1 MTLEKSGVSQL
12 KYLCTIAKH
21 NTHTTLRVREKSD
34 TFQIFHIFAPQI
46 RRRQQIEPIFRRVL
60 FINMLRAAT
69 RRSSSYNRCSSSNR
83 CSSNTHDTNSITEWS
98 SSSSSSSPLM
108 LRDFVFRRTTSTG
121 TRETV
126 VQEQKNRTMMTTM
139 MHQAR
144 GISAKNDSA
153 SSNDRRGRI
162 RRRAFST
169 SSFSQSEKEEERTR
183 FDGATRAETIIEV
196 GEQNVSVKVG
206 FESGALARLTDGA
219 VVADL
224 GDTVVLCTAVASR
237 EKGDPSKD
245 FVPLLVDYRE
255 RAYAKGSIP
264 PTFTRR
270 EGAPKDREILA
281 MRVIDRTL
289 RPLFPKGWSQETM
302 IQSIV
307 LASDLDQDPA
317 VLCVNACSAALTI
330 SSIPWDGPIGAC
342 RVAVMKSGS
351 ICVNPTFQECDEASL
366 VFFYA
371 GNYDRA
377 LMIEAH
383 ANDESGVSE
392 KDVARALLAAHDAA
406 RALIEP
412 QLELKKKLD
421 LKAIEN
427 NKMPKAKQEVAEP
440 VGGRSPELRKD
451 VLARC
456 KERLRGLYD
465 EKIQDKHERGRKMAE
480 LKTLIYHE
488 MLAEYGEEEIKW
500 SERDV
505 DGAFF
510 YNASVVMREMV
521 LEDDIRVDGRGMDDI
536 RDLRGE
542 VGVLPSVV
550 HGSSVFERGSTQALA
565 AVTLGAEADSQKLD
579 SLVGPS
585 SKRLMLH
592 YSFPSFSVNESGPPR
607 GVSRREVGHGAL
619 AEKALAA
626 ALPDPSTFPFAVRIN
641 AETLESNGSS
651 SMAAVCS
658 GSLALFDAGVPLKE
672 HVGALSVGLV
682 MDEPPSLSSS
692 SSTSDA
698 PSASGDKLPQY
709 KIMTDLMGLE
719 DVLGDM
725 DFKIAG
731 TRSGITAI
739 QLDCKPKG
747 IPLEILIE
755 AMNKASVGRAK
766 VIGVMEK
773 TISTPNTES
782 KVNAPRSTRMKIHP
796 SLIGKLIGP
805 GGSVIKGLEK
815 DTGAKVAVL
824 NDDGEVEIFA
834 KSKESHDKAFAFVE
848 SIRSSFIEIGTN
860 VEAVVVEEKPFGV
873 ILELPNG
880 DQGLMHVS
888 NFAHTRTEVAEG
900 VFTIGEKIEVQVV
913 EKDMKGNVKFSRKAL
928 LPGGRPGLSRGSSA
942 SGNRRFVPNSR
953 R

>member
-1 MTLEKSGVSQL
+1 
-12 KYLCTIAKH
+12 
-21 NTHTTLRVREKSD
+21 
-34 TFQIFHIFAPQI
+34 
-46 RRRQQIEPIFRRVL
+46 
-60 FINMLRAAT
+60 MLRAAT

-98 SSSSSSSPLM
+98 SVSSSSSPLV
-108 LRDFVFRRTTSTG
+108 LRDFVFRITTC
-121 TRETV
+121 TRETL

-144 GISAKNDSA
+144 GISANNDSA

-427 NKMPKAKQEVAEP
+427 NKMPKTKQEVAEP

-488 MLAEYGEEEIKW
+488 MLAEYGEEEMKW

-682 MDEPPSLSSS
+682 MDEPPSISSS

-698 PSASGDKLPQY
+698 PSASGDKLPRY

-766 VIGVMEK
+766 VISVMEK

-942 SGNRRFVPNSR
+942 SGNRRIVNSR

>member
-21 NTHTTLRVREKSD
+21 NTHTPLQVREKSD

-98 SSSSSSSPLM
+98 SSSSSSPL
-108 LRDFVFRRTTSTG
+108 LFRDFVFRTTTTG
-121 TRETV
+121 TRETL

-169 SSFSQSEKEEERTR
+169 SSFFQSEKEEERTR

-196 GEQNVSVKVG
+196 GEQNVSVNVG

-488 MLAEYGEEEIKW
+488 MLAEYGEEEMKW

-536 RDLRGE
+536 RELRGE

-698 PSASGDKLPQY
+698 PSASGDKLPRY

-747 IPLEILIE
+747 ILLEILIE
-755 AMNKASVGRAK
+755 AMNIASVGRAK

>member
-21 NTHTTLRVREKSD
+21 NTHTPLRVREKSD

-46 RRRQQIEPIFRRVL
+46 RRRQRIEPIFRRVL

-121 TRETV
+121 TRETL

-144 GISAKNDSA
+144 GISANNDSA

-488 MLAEYGEEEIKW
+488 MLAEYGEEEMKW

-536 RDLRGE
+536 RELRGE

-698 PSASGDKLPQY
+698 PSASGDKLPRY

>member
-1 MTLEKSGVSQL
+1 
-12 KYLCTIAKH
+12 
-21 NTHTTLRVREKSD
+21 
-34 TFQIFHIFAPQI
+34 
-46 RRRQQIEPIFRRVL
+46 
-60 FINMLRAAT
+60 
-69 RRSSSYNRCSSSNR
+69 
-83 CSSNTHDTNSITEWS
+83 
-98 SSSSSSSPLM
+98 
-108 LRDFVFRRTTSTG
+108 
-121 TRETV
+121 
-126 VQEQKNRTMMTTM
+126 
-139 MHQAR
+139 
-144 GISAKNDSA
+144 
-153 SSNDRRGRI
+153 
-162 RRRAFST
+162 
-169 SSFSQSEKEEERTR
+169 
-183 FDGATRAETIIEV
+183 
-196 GEQNVSVKVG
+196 
-206 FESGALARLTDGA
+206 
-219 VVADL
+219 
-224 GDTVVLCTAVASR
+224 
-237 EKGDPSKD
+237 
-245 FVPLLVDYRE
+245 
-255 RAYAKGSIP
+255 
-264 PTFTRR
+264 
-270 EGAPKDREILA
+270 
-281 MRVIDRTL
+281 
-289 RPLFPKGWSQETM
+289 
-302 IQSIV
+302 
-307 LASDLDQDPA
+307 
-317 VLCVNACSAALTI
+317 
-330 SSIPWDGPIGAC
+330 
-342 RVAVMKSGS
+342 
-351 ICVNPTFQECDEASL
+351 
-366 VFFYA
+366 
-371 GNYDRA
+371 
-377 LMIEAH
+377 
-383 ANDESGVSE
+383 
-392 KDVARALLAAHDAA
+392 
-406 RALIEP
+406 
-412 QLELKKKLD
+412 
-421 LKAIEN
+421 
-427 NKMPKAKQEVAEP
+427 
-440 VGGRSPELRKD
+440 
-451 VLARC
+451 
-456 KERLRGLYD
+456 
-465 EKIQDKHERGRKMAE
+465 
-480 LKTLIYHE
+480 
-488 MLAEYGEEEIKW
+488 
-500 SERDV
+500 
-505 DGAFF
+505 
-510 YNASVVMREMV
+510 
-521 LEDDIRVDGRGMDDI
+521 
-536 RDLRGE
+536 
-542 VGVLPSVV
+542 
-550 HGSSVFERGSTQALA
+550 
-565 AVTLGAEADSQKLD
+565 
-579 SLVGPS
+579 
-585 SKRLMLH
+585 
-592 YSFPSFSVNESGPPR
+592 
-607 GVSRREVGHGAL
+607 L

-698 PSASGDKLPQY
+698 PSASGDKLPRY

-848 SIRSSFIEIGTN
+848 SISSSFIEIGTN

>member
-21 NTHTTLRVREKSD
+21 NTHTPLRVREKSD
-34 TFQIFHIFAPQI
+34 TFQIFHIFSPQI
-46 RRRQQIEPIFRRVL
+46 RRRQRIEPIFRRVL

-121 TRETV
+121 TRETL

-144 GISAKNDSA
+144 GISANNDSA

-488 MLAEYGEEEIKW
+488 MLAEYGEEEMKW

-698 PSASGDKLPQY
+698 PSASGDKLPRH

-766 VIGVMEK
+766 VIDVMEK

-942 SGNRRFVPNSR
+942 SGNRRIVPNSR

>member
-1 MTLEKSGVSQL
+1 M
-12 KYLCTIAKH
+12 
-21 NTHTTLRVREKSD
+21 
-34 TFQIFHIFAPQI
+34 
-46 RRRQQIEPIFRRVL
+46 
-60 FINMLRAAT
+60 NMLRAAT
-69 RRSSSYNRCSSSNR
+69 RRSGAYSRCSSSSSSNGR
-83 CSSNTHDTNSITEWS
+83 CSSSKSNSNDISEWS
-98 SSSSSSSPLM
+98 SFSSPSRLREFVIGARAETTTTLANQGQKNRTMTTTTTTTMMRQARNSFSNNDSASSNDIRTRFRPRAYSSSSSSPL
-108 LRDFVFRRTTSTG
+108 TTA
-121 TRETV
+121 RE
-126 VQEQKNRTMMTTM
+126 
-139 MHQAR
+139 
-144 GISAKNDSA
+144 
-153 SSNDRRGRI
+153 
-162 RRRAFST
+162 
-169 SSFSQSEKEEERTR
+169 EKEEGTR
-183 FDGATRAETIIEV
+183 FYGATRAETTIEV

-237 EKGDPSKD
+237 EKGDASKD

-342 RVAVMKSGS
+342 RVAVMKNGS

-392 KDVARALLAAHDAA
+392 KDVAKALLAAHDAA

-412 QLELKKKLD
+412 QLELKRKLD
-421 LKAIEN
+421 LKAIES
-427 NKMPKAKQEVAEP
+427 NKMPKTKQEVAEP
-440 VGGRSPELRKD
+440 VGGRSPELRQD

-480 LKTLIYHE
+480 LKTLIYQE
-488 MLAEYGEEEIKW
+488 MLAEYGEEEMKW
-500 SERDV
+500 SEKDV

-521 LEDDIRVDGRGMDDI
+521 LEDDVRVDGRGMDDI

-542 VGVLPSVV
+542 VGVLPSIV

-682 MDEPPSLSSS
+682 MDEPPFSSS
-692 SSTSDA
+692 SSSSSSS
-698 PSASGDKLPQY
+698 PSSGSEVPRY

-766 VIGVMEK
+766 VIDVMEK

-782 KVNAPRSTRMKIHP
+782 KENAPRSSRMKIHP

-824 NDDGEVEIFA
+824 NDEGEVEIFA
-834 KSKESHDKAFAFVE
+834 KTKESHDKAFAFVE
-848 SIRSSFIEIGTN
+848 AIKSSFLEVGAN

-900 VFTIGEKIEVQVV
+900 VFAIGQKIEVQVI

-928 LPGGRPGLSRGSSA
+928 LPGGRQELSRGGSA
-942 SGNRRFVPNSR
+942 SSKRRIVPNLKK
-953 R
+953 

>member
-1 MTLEKSGVSQL
+1 
-12 KYLCTIAKH
+12 
-21 NTHTTLRVREKSD
+21 
-34 TFQIFHIFAPQI
+34 
-46 RRRQQIEPIFRRVL
+46 
-60 FINMLRAAT
+60 
-69 RRSSSYNRCSSSNR
+69 
-83 CSSNTHDTNSITEWS
+83 
-98 SSSSSSSPLM
+98 M
-108 LRDFVFRRTTSTG
+108 LRDFFFRRTTSTG
-121 TRETV
+121 TREK

-144 GISAKNDSA
+144 GISANNDSA
-153 SSNDRRGRI
+153 SSNDRRGRIRRRAFSTSSFSQSEKEEERTRRI

-488 MLAEYGEEEIKW
+488 MLAEYGEEEMKW

-698 PSASGDKLPQY
+698 PSASGDKLPRY

-942 SGNRRFVPNSR
+942 SGNRRIVPNSR

>member
-1 MTLEKSGVSQL
+1 VAFHSS
-12 KYLCTIAKH
+12 
-21 NTHTTLRVREKSD
+21 N
-34 TFQIFHIFAPQI
+34 IFSPQI
-46 RRRQQIEPIFRRVL
+46 RRRQRIEPIFRRVL

-121 TRETV
+121 TRETL

-144 GISAKNDSA
+144 GISANNDSA

-488 MLAEYGEEEIKW
+488 MLAEYGEEEMKW

-698 PSASGDKLPQY
+698 PSASGDKLPRY

-766 VIGVMEK
+766 VIDVMEK
-773 TISTPNTES
+773 TISTPSTES

>member
-21 NTHTTLRVREKSD
+21 NTHTPLRVREKSD

-46 RRRQQIEPIFRRVL
+46 RRRQRIEPIFRRVL

-121 TRETV
+121 TRETL

-144 GISAKNDSA
+144 GISANNDSA

-427 NKMPKAKQEVAEP
+427 NKMPKTKQEVAEP

-488 MLAEYGEEEIKW
+488 MLAEYGEEEMKW

-536 RDLRGE
+536 RELRGE

-698 PSASGDKLPQY
+698 PSASGDKLPRY

>member
-21 NTHTTLRVREKSD
+21 NTHTPLRVREKSD
-34 TFQIFHIFAPQI
+34 TFQIFHIFSPQI
-46 RRRQQIEPIFRRVL
+46 RRRQRIEPIFRRVL

-121 TRETV
+121 TRETL

-421 LKAIEN
+421 LKAIED
-427 NKMPKAKQEVAEP
+427 NKMPKTKQEVAEP

-488 MLAEYGEEEIKW
+488 MLAEYGEEEMKW

-698 PSASGDKLPQY
+698 PSASGDKLPRY

>member
-1 MTLEKSGVSQL
+1 
-12 KYLCTIAKH
+12 
-21 NTHTTLRVREKSD
+21 
-34 TFQIFHIFAPQI
+34 
-46 RRRQQIEPIFRRVL
+46 
-60 FINMLRAAT
+60 
-69 RRSSSYNRCSSSNR
+69 
-83 CSSNTHDTNSITEWS
+83 
-98 SSSSSSSPLM
+98 M

-121 TRETV
+121 TRETL

-144 GISAKNDSA
+144 GISVNNDSA

-488 MLAEYGEEEIKW
+488 MLAEYGEEEMKW

-536 RDLRGE
+536 RELRGE

-698 PSASGDKLPQY
+698 PSASGDKLPRY

>member
-21 NTHTTLRVREKSD
+21 NTHTPLRVREKSD

-46 RRRQQIEPIFRRVL
+46 RRRQRIEPIFRRVL
-60 FINMLRAAT
+60 FINMIRAAT

-83 CSSNTHDTNSITEWS
+83 CSSHTHDTNSITEWS

-108 LRDFVFRRTTSTG
+108 LRDFVFRRTSTG
-121 TRETV
+121 TRETL

-144 GISAKNDSA
+144 GISANNDSA

-488 MLAEYGEEEIKW
+488 MLAEYGEEEMKW

-698 PSASGDKLPQY
+698 PSASGDKLPRH

-900 VFTIGEKIEVQVV
+900 VYAIGEKIEVQVV

>member
-1 MTLEKSGVSQL
+1 VAFHSS
-12 KYLCTIAKH
+12 
-21 NTHTTLRVREKSD
+21 N
-34 TFQIFHIFAPQI
+34 IFSPQI
-46 RRRQQIEPIFRRVL
+46 RRRQRIEPIFRRVL

-121 TRETV
+121 TRETL

-144 GISAKNDSA
+144 GISANNDSA

-488 MLAEYGEEEIKW
+488 MLAEYGEEEMKW

-536 RDLRGE
+536 RELRGE

-698 PSASGDKLPQY
+698 PSASGDKLPRY

-805 GGSVIKGLEK
+805 GGSVIRGLEK

>member
-1 MTLEKSGVSQL
+1 
-12 KYLCTIAKH
+12 
-21 NTHTTLRVREKSD
+21 
-34 TFQIFHIFAPQI
+34 
-46 RRRQQIEPIFRRVL
+46 
-60 FINMLRAAT
+60 MLRAAT

-121 TRETV
+121 TRETL

-153 SSNDRRGRI
+153 SSNDRKGRI

-169 SSFSQSEKEEERTR
+169 SSFFQSEKEEERTR

-342 RVAVMKSGS
+342 RVAVMKNGS

-392 KDVARALLAAHDAA
+392 KDVARALLAAYDAA

-427 NKMPKAKQEVAEP
+427 NKIPKTKQEVAEP

-488 MLAEYGEEEIKW
+488 MLAEYGEEEMKW

-698 PSASGDKLPQY
+698 PSASGDKLPRH

-766 VIGVMEK
+766 VIDVMEK

-928 LPGGRPGLSRGSSA
+928 LPGEGRDSVAEARQAVTDELFRIREGRKIAGIFLI
-942 SGNRRFVPNSR
+942 
-953 R
+953 

>member
-1 MTLEKSGVSQL
+1 
-12 KYLCTIAKH
+12 
-21 NTHTTLRVREKSD
+21 
-34 TFQIFHIFAPQI
+34 
-46 RRRQQIEPIFRRVL
+46 
-60 FINMLRAAT
+60 MLRAAT

-98 SSSSSSSPLM
+98 SVSSSSSPLV
-108 LRDFVFRRTTSTG
+108 LRDFVFRITTC
-121 TRETV
+121 TRETL

-144 GISAKNDSA
+144 GISANNDSA
-153 SSNDRRGRI
+153 SRNDRRGRI

-488 MLAEYGEEEIKW
+488 MLAEYGEEEMKW

-698 PSASGDKLPQY
+698 PSASGDKLPRY

>member
-1 MTLEKSGVSQL
+1 
-12 KYLCTIAKH
+12 
-21 NTHTTLRVREKSD
+21 
-34 TFQIFHIFAPQI
+34 
-46 RRRQQIEPIFRRVL
+46 
-60 FINMLRAAT
+60 
-69 RRSSSYNRCSSSNR
+69 
-83 CSSNTHDTNSITEWS
+83 
-98 SSSSSSSPLM
+98 M

-121 TRETV
+121 TRETLE
-126 VQEQKNRTMMTTM
+126 QEQKNRTMMTTM

-144 GISAKNDSA
+144 GISANNDSA
-153 SSNDRRGRI
+153 SRNDRRGRI

-196 GEQNVSVKVG
+196 GEQNVSVNVG

-488 MLAEYGEEEIKW
+488 MLAEYGEEEMKW

-536 RDLRGE
+536 RELRGE

-607 GVSRREVGHGAL
+607 GVSRREVGRGAL

-698 PSASGDKLPQY
+698 PSASGDKLPRY

-766 VIGVMEK
+766 VIDVMEK

>member
-1 MTLEKSGVSQL
+1 VAFHSS
-12 KYLCTIAKH
+12 
-21 NTHTTLRVREKSD
+21 N
-34 TFQIFHIFAPQI
+34 IFSPQI
-46 RRRQQIEPIFRRVL
+46 RRRQRIEPIFRRVL

-121 TRETV
+121 TREK

-144 GISAKNDSA
+144 GISANNDSA

-488 MLAEYGEEEIKW
+488 MLAEYGEEEMKW

-698 PSASGDKLPQY
+698 PSASGDKLPRY

>member
-21 NTHTTLRVREKSD
+21 NTHTPLRVREKSD
-34 TFQIFHIFAPQI
+34 TFQIFHIFSPQI
-46 RRRQQIEPIFRRVL
+46 RRRQRIEPIFRRVL

-121 TRETV
+121 TRETL

-144 GISAKNDSA
+144 GISANNDSA

-488 MLAEYGEEEIKW
+488 MLAEYGEEEMKW

-536 RDLRGE
+536 RELRGE

-698 PSASGDKLPQY
+698 PSASGDKLPRY

>member
-21 NTHTTLRVREKSD
+21 NTHTPLRVREKSD
-34 TFQIFHIFAPQI
+34 TFQIFHIFSPQI
-46 RRRQQIEPIFRRVL
+46 RRRQRIEPIFRRVL

-108 LRDFVFRRTTSTG
+108 LRDFVFRRTSTG
-121 TRETV
+121 TRETL

-144 GISAKNDSA
+144 GISANNDSA

-427 NKMPKAKQEVAEP
+427 NKIPKTKQEVAEP

-488 MLAEYGEEEIKW
+488 MLAEYGEEEMKW

-536 RDLRGE
+536 RELRGE

-698 PSASGDKLPQY
+698 PSASGDKLPRY

-766 VIGVMEK
+766 VIDVMEK

-942 SGNRRFVPNSR
+942 SGNRRIVPNSR

>member
-1 MTLEKSGVSQL
+1 VIGARGGT
-12 KYLCTIAKH
+12 T
-21 NTHTTLRVREKSD
+21 TTLANQGQNNR
-34 TFQIFHIFAPQI
+34 TMTTTTIM
-46 RRRQQIEPIFRRVL
+46 RQAKNSFS
-60 FINMLRAAT
+60 NNDSA
-69 RRSSSYNRCSSSNR
+69 SSNDIR
-83 CSSNTHDTNSITEWS
+83 TRFRPRSY
-98 SSSSSSSPLM
+98 SSSSSSPL
-108 LRDFVFRRTTSTG
+108 TT
-121 TRETV
+121 
-126 VQEQKNRTMMTTM
+126 
-139 MHQAR
+139 AR
-144 GISAKNDSA
+144 G
-153 SSNDRRGRI
+153 
-162 RRRAFST
+162 
-169 SSFSQSEKEEERTR
+169 EKEEGTR
-183 FDGATRAETIIEV
+183 FYGATRAETTIEV

-237 EKGDPSKD
+237 EKGDASKD

-342 RVAVMKSGS
+342 RVAVMKNGS

-392 KDVARALLAAHDAA
+392 KDVAKALLAAHDAA

-412 QLELKKKLD
+412 QLELKRKLD
-421 LKAIEN
+421 LKAIES
-427 NKMPKAKQEVAEP
+427 NKTPKTKQEVTEP
-440 VGGRSPELRKD
+440 VGGRSPELRQD

-480 LKTLIYHE
+480 LKTLIYQE
-488 MLAEYGEEEIKW
+488 MLAEYGEMKW
-500 SERDV
+500 SEKDV

-521 LEDDIRVDGRGMDDI
+521 LEDDVRVDGRGMDDI

-542 VGVLPSVV
+542 VGVLPSIV

-592 YSFPSFSVNESGPPR
+592 YSFPSFSVNESVR
-607 GVSRREVGHGAL
+607 
-619 AEKALAA
+619 LAA
-626 ALPDPSTFPFAVRIN
+626 FREEKLDTARWRKRHLRLPFQIHQR
-641 AETLESNGSS
+641 
-651 SMAAVCS
+651 
-658 GSLALFDAGVPLKE
+658 
-672 HVGALSVGLV
+672 
-682 MDEPPSLSSS
+682 SLS
-692 SSTSDA
+692 
-698 PSASGDKLPQY
+698 QY
-709 KIMTDLMGLE
+709 G
-719 DVLGDM
+719 
-725 DFKIAG
+725 
-731 TRSGITAI
+731 
-739 QLDCKPKG
+739 
-747 IPLEILIE
+747 
-755 AMNKASVGRAK
+755 
-766 VIGVMEK
+766 
-773 TISTPNTES
+773 
-782 KVNAPRSTRMKIHP
+782 
-796 SLIGKLIGP
+796 
-805 GGSVIKGLEK
+805 
-815 DTGAKVAVL
+815 
-824 NDDGEVEIFA
+824 
-834 KSKESHDKAFAFVE
+834 
-848 SIRSSFIEIGTN
+848 
-860 VEAVVVEEKPFGV
+860 
-873 ILELPNG
+873 
-880 DQGLMHVS
+880 
-888 NFAHTRTEVAEG
+888 
-900 VFTIGEKIEVQVV
+900 
-913 EKDMKGNVKFSRKAL
+913 
-928 LPGGRPGLSRGSSA
+928 
-942 SGNRRFVPNSR
+942 
-953 R
+953 